1 FGEVPKGAIIVAEEL
16 TPADTAAMDT
26 RRVAGFAT
34 AQGGAEGHTAIMA
47 RSLALPAVLGVAG
60 LPGLVEAGD
69 IVIVDGL
76 SGRVVINPA
85 PAALRRYRE
94 RQKEFRAKERRLAR
108 LRDVRAETRD
118 GVTISLQANLELPE
132 EVAAAHRAGAEG
144 IGLLRSE
151 FIFMNRESPPDEEE
165 QFQAMAAIVESM
177 KGSPVT
183 IRTLDVGGE
192 KLAYSLGPQ
201 LAEAVNPA
209 LGLRAIRLSL
219 KLQPLLET
227 QLAAILRAGGLGPV
241 RILLPMVTSP
251 SEVRQ
256 VREILKRVARRLKRR
271 GVAIAEPLPPV
282 GVMIETP
289 AAALAADALA
299 YTSDFFSIGTNDL
312 TMYTLAIDRA
322 DESVAHLYNPL
333 HPAVLRLIL
342 ATTEAALK
350 ARIPIN
356 LCGEMAGDP
365 RCTVLLLGMGL
376 RDLSM
381 SSTSLPRVKQRIRK
395 LTLDAARQRARTIME
410 QSDAGRIAAI
420 LDDFNA
426 LA

>member
-1 FGEVPKGAIIVAEEL
+1 
-16 TPADTAAMDT
+16 
-26 RRVAGFAT
+26 
-34 AQGGAEGHTAIMA
+34 
-47 RSLALPAVLGVAG
+47 
-60 LPGLVEAGD
+60 
-69 IVIVDGL
+69 
-76 SGRVVINPA
+76 
-85 PAALRRYRE
+85 
-94 RQKEFRAKERRLAR
+94 
-108 LRDVRAETRD
+108 
-118 GVTISLQANLELPE
+118 
-132 EVAAAHRAGAEG
+132 G